1 MITPLTNNV
10 IVKKRTIDDGID
22 EKSGIFIVRRSV
34 LDDYYHVISVGPK
47 CKQPLCLGDLV
58 LIPATAPGE
67 IIHHDGEILKCV
79 NENAIVAR
87 VDE

>member
-10 IVKKRTIDDGID
+10 IVKKRIIDDGID
-22 EKSGIFIVRRSV
+22 EKTGIFIVRRSV
-34 LDDYYHVISVGPK
+34 HEDYYYVIAVGPK
-47 CKQPLCLGDLV
+47 CQQPLCPGDLV

-67 IIHHDGEILKCV
+67 IIHHEGEVLKCV
-79 NENAIVAR
+79 SENVIVAR